1 MLRFLRT
8 APTRRLLVT
17 IGLAV
22 AAAIA
27 GTAIAVAARSS
38 GPVPKRAP
46 LANAIHR
53 ALAAPRVKGISASIS
68 FTNNLIDSSDFA
80 GGEAVDPI
88 LQGASGRLWMSD
100 DGRLRLE
107 LQSDNGDAQVVVNHD
122 RFWISD
128 PISHTVYE
136 GTLPRDRSGA
146 HQGSQGIPSL
156 ARIQSFLTRLMGKV
170 NVSGAQPTDVAG
182 QAAYRVVVS
191 PKHDGGLLGSVQLA
205 WDAERGVPLQFAI
218 YARGNSTPVLSL
230 RATNISYGSVP
241 ASDFDVT
248 PPAGSQI
255 VRLGSTG
262 HAHGSGADRRGSGS
276 DSLGSLALR
285 RVRHRLLHGH
295 ADRARHRVTSV
306 HAVAAAVPFTL
317 DAPRTLVGLPRHAVR
332 LLRMGSEPAA
342 MVAYG
347 ENLGGIVVIE
357 HKATGGAT
365 GDASIGG
372 LSLPTVSINGAKGQ
386 ELSTP
391 LGTVLTFTRGGVS
404 YTVLGSVP
412 ATAAELAARAL

>member
-1 MLRFLRT
+1 MLKFLRT
-8 APTRRLLVT
+8 APTRRLLAV
-17 IGLAV
+17 IAAAV

-27 GTAIAVAARSS
+27 GTAIAVAAGGS

-53 ALAAPRVKGISASIS
+53 ALAAPRVTGITASIS

-80 GGEAVDPI
+80 GEGLDPI
-88 LQGASGRLWMSD
+88 LQGGSGRLWISD

-107 LQSDNGDAQVVVNHD
+107 LQSDAGDAQVVVDHD

-128 PISHTVYE
+128 PMSHTVYK
-136 GTLPRDRSGA
+136 GTLPAGRAGG
-146 HQGSQGIPSL
+146 HQQSEAQGVPSL
-156 ARIQSFLTRLMGKV
+156 ARIQSFLKRLMGKV
-170 NVSGAQPTDVAG
+170 DLSGAQPTDVAG

-205 WDAERGVPLQFAI
+205 WDAQRGVPLQFSI
-218 YARGNSTPVLSL
+218 YARGNTTPVLSL

-248 PPAGSQI
+248 PPAGSQ
-255 VRLGSTG
+255 VVQLGSTAR
-262 HAHGSGADRRGSGS
+262 AHGPGAK
-276 DSLGSLALR
+276 LGAMALR
-285 RVRHRLLHGH
+285 HERHRLLHGGAGH
-295 ADRARHRVTSV
+295 GGNAHDHVTSA
-306 HAVAAAVPFTL
+306 HAVAAAVPFKL
-317 DAPRTLVGLPRHAVR
+317 DAPRTLVGLPRHTVR
-332 LLRMGSEPAA
+332 LLHMGSQPAA
-342 MVAYG
+342 MLAYG
-347 ENLGGIVVIE
+347 RNLGGIVVIE
-357 HKATGGAT
+357 RKAPAGAT
-365 GDASIGG
+365 SATHAGLGG
-372 LSLPTVSINGAKGQ
+372 ISLPTVSINGTKGQ

>member
-27 GTAIAVAARSS
+27 GTAIAVAAGGS

-46 LANAIHR
+46 LANAVHR

-107 LQSDNGDAQVVVNHD
+107 LQSDNGDAQVVVNHN

-146 HQGSQGIPSL
+146 HRGAQGIPSL

-170 NVSGAQPTDVAG
+170 NLSGAQPTDVAG
-182 QAAYRVVVS
+182 HAAYRVVVS

-262 HAHGSGADRRGSGS
+262 HAGKGSGA

-285 RVRHRLLHGH
+285 RMRHRLLHRH
-295 ADRARHRVTSV
+295 ADRARHHVTSV

-357 HKATGGAT
+357 RKATRGAT
-365 GDASIGG
+365 GDSSIGG

>member
-27 GTAIAVAARSS
+27 GTAIAVAASGS

-46 LANAIHR
+46 LADAVHR
-53 ALAAPRVKGISASIS
+53 ALGAPPVKGISASIT

-80 GGEAVDPI
+80 GGQAVDPI

-100 DGRLRLE
+100 DGRVRLE
-107 LQSDNGDAQVVVNHD
+107 LQSDNGDAQIVVNHN

-128 PISHTVYE
+128 PMSHTVYE
-136 GTLPRDRSGA
+136 GTLPRERSSGHQRA
-146 HQGSQGIPSL
+146 HGVPSL
-156 ARIQSFLTRLMGKV
+156 ARIQSVLKQLMGRV
-170 NVSGAQPTDVAG
+170 DVSGAQPTDVAG
-182 QAAYRVVVS
+182 RAAYRVVVS
-191 PKHDGGLLGSVQLA
+191 PKHDGGLLGSFQLA
-205 WDAERGVPLQFAI
+205 FDADRGIPLQLAI

-230 RATNISYGSVP
+230 RATHISYGSVP
-241 ASDFDVT
+241 ASDFDIT
-248 PPAGSQI
+248 PPAGSQ
-255 VRLGSTG
+255 VVQLGSTAG
-262 HAHGSGADRRGSGS
+262 APGSGPARSIGPIHAG
-276 DSLGSLALR
+276 
-285 RVRHRLLHGH
+285 HGH
-295 ADRARHRVTSV
+295 ATHAGSTRGRATHSSAQSV
-306 HAVAAAVPFTL
+306 QAVAAAVPFKL
-317 DAPRTLVGLPRHAVR
+317 DAPGTLVGLPRHAVR

-357 HKATGGAT
+357 HKAANGAQSQMH
-365 GDASIGG
+365 ASFGG
-372 LSLPTVSINGAKGQ
+372 LSLPTVSIHGAKGQ

>member
-1 MLRFLRT
+1 MLKFLRT
-8 APTRRLLVT
+8 APTRRLLAV
-17 IGLAV
+17 IAAAV
-22 AAAIA
+22 AAAIV
-27 GTAIAVAARSS
+27 GTAIAVAAGGS

-53 ALAAPRVKGISASIS
+53 ALAAPHVTGISASIS

-80 GGEAVDPI
+80 GLGADPI
-88 LQGASGRLWMSD
+88 LQGGSGRLWISD

-107 LQSDNGDAQVVVNHD
+107 LQSDAGDAQVVVDHN

-128 PISHTVYE
+128 PLSHTVYK

-146 HQGSQGIPSL
+146 HRQSQGVPSI
-156 ARIQSFLTRLMGKV
+156 ARIQSFLKRLMGKV
-170 NVSGAQPTDVAG
+170 DVSGAQPTDVAG

-205 WDAERGVPLQFAI
+205 WDAQRGVPLQFSI

-230 RATNISYGSVP
+230 RATNISYGAVP
-241 ASDFDVT
+241 ASDFNVS
-248 PPAGSQI
+248 PPAGSQ
-255 VRLGSTG
+255 VVQLGSSAG
-262 HAHGSGADRRGSGS
+262 AHSRAKLGA
-276 DSLGSLALR
+276 LALR
-285 RVRHRLLHGH
+285 HERRRLLHGGAAH
-295 ADRARHRVTSV
+295 RRDAHERAASV

-317 DAPRTLVGLPRHAVR
+317 DAPRTLVGLPRHTVR
-332 LLRMGSEPAA
+332 LLQMGSQPAA
-342 MVAYG
+342 MLVYG
-347 ENLGGIVVIE
+347 HNLGGIVVIE
-357 HKATGGAT
+357 HKAAAGAKPAT
-365 GDASIGG
+365 HSG
-372 LSLPTVSINGAKGQ
+372 LGAISLPTVSINGTKGQ

-391 LGTVLTFTRGGVS
+391 LGTVLTFARGGVS